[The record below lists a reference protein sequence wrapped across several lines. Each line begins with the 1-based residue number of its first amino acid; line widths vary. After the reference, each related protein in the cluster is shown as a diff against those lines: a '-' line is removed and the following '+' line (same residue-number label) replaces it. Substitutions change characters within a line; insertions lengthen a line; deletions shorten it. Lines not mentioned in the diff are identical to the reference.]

1 MSEDRFVRQ
10 YALVGKRARSNAAD
24 FPLDTLVKAVAGEA
38 SLAGNALQSRELMGL
53 RGEHLS
59 LLKLCATP
67 ISIAEIGA
75 HLKVHLGVARVLVG
89 DVLERGLIAMSDTTT
104 SNDPLSVD
112 SLERLLDDLKA
123 L

>member
-10 YALVGKRARSNAAD
+10 YALVGKRARTKASD
-24 FPLDTLVKAVAGEA
+24 FPLDTLVQAVDQESLRAGQPMAA
-38 SLAGNALQSRELMGL
+38 SELAGL
-53 RGEHLS
+53 RAEHLT
-59 LLKLCATP
+59 LLKLAATP
-67 ISIAEIGA
+67 VSIAEIGA

-89 DVLERGLIAMSDTTT
+89 DVLERNLVLVSDTTQ
-104 SNDPLSVD
+104 SDDPMSVD

>member
-10 YALVGKRARSNAAD
+10 YALVGKRARTNAAD
-24 FPLDTLVKAVAGEA
+24 FPLDTLVKAVDGEA
-38 SLAGNALQSRELMGL
+38 SRSERSSTSSGYVGL
-53 RGEHLS
+53 RAEHLS
-59 LLKLCATP
+59 LLNLCESP

-75 HLKVHLGVARVLVG
+75 HLHVHLGVARVLVG
-89 DVLERGLIAMSDTTT
+89 DVLDRGLVMLSDTAT
-104 SNDPLSVD
+104 SNDPLDVN